1 MNWNYR
7 VVKHIV
13 EDSKCFQIHEVHY
26 DKENNPEAIAEEGCV
41 PFGDTTEELSRAMI
55 HMMSALTKPVL
66 DATLFSPDPSPSAT
80 INATLG
86 MLKKNV

>member
-1 MNWNYR
+1 MYNILFTENT
-7 VVKHIV
+7 
-13 EDSKCFQIHEVHY
+13 HY
-26 DKENNPEAIAEEGCV
+26 ELEGCV